1 MPRLPFSLAAPRGM
15 WDLSSTTR
23 DRTCAPCSGSYAHF
37 YVFVTFVTTKSDGAL
52 LQFLEARC
60 EIEVFIL
67 GIKLQIFLMRLV
79 MKN

>member
-1 MPRLPFSLAAPRGM
+1 MPRPPFSLAAPRRM
-15 WDLSSTTR
+15 WDPSSPTR
-23 DRTCAPCSGSYAHF
+23 DRTRAPCSGSYAHF
-37 YVFVTFVTTKSDGAL
+37 YVFITFVTTKSDGAV

-67 GIKLQIFLMRLV
+67 GIQLEIFLMRLV